1 MVMPS
6 HRECWFWLLPSPS
19 LLMFFVG
26 VTTSCIHRWDEGVD
40 SWVGML
46 SGQDHEEQMVRLVVS
61 TLVSTPE
68 GRSSV
73 EWWSAPESSPRK
85 SICCVPTCWGFL
97 TYDNRPLDGGLLIY
111 DNYSK
116 LGRRW
121 AEFELGF
128 GKCSSISQDAALQAR
143 KWQST
148 QSLASLV
155 SNKMS
160 LLYIIMLY
168 FCIVVR
174 NIWQN
179 H

>member
-1 MVMPS
+1 MPS

-68 GRSSV
+68 RRSSV

-121 AEFELGF
+121 AKYEQSFD
-128 GKCSSISQDAALQAR
+128 KRSSISQDAALQAR
-143 KWQST
+143 KWNDSRHNR
-148 QSLASLV
+148 SPVWCRIRCLFS
-155 SNKMS
+155 
-160 LLYIIMLY
+160 I
-168 FCIVVR
+168 
-174 NIWQN
+174 
-179 H
+179 